1 MCYDN
6 QDSRSPKVYIGH
18 FPLVLVHVVCQI
30 KALKYDVFAYIEA
43 GEGLLEI
50 ILRNIQQ

>member
-18 FPLVLVHVVCQI
+18 FPLVFPGDGKSVLTLDEE
-30 KALKYDVFAYIEA
+30 KLANKDVSDATI
-43 GEGLLEI
+43 
-50 ILRNIQQ
+50 